1 MPAAKKKAPTNEE
14 LIALAVQQSTVLSG
28 NSNVVP
34 INPNSGNP
42 TPQTQPAHSH
52 SDFKASNYYSTDLGI
67 PNPAL
72 KGVDEATYQ
81 QRLELFESQIREQKL
96 IQKDFEHRREAAKSE
111 ERSVD
116 WQNQM
121 TLVDIKR
128 EKGNQLGVQL
138 NTEKTQTL
146 IAQEKWKGK
155 QIELAGEQDLNKHN
169 KRLWELKLDNL
180 SDGVKQAE
188 LMLKSR
194 REALRSQF
202 AEYQSEDT
210 VFSLPEY
217 KAQA

>member
-14 LIALAVQQSTVLSG
+14 LIALAVQQSKVLNS

-34 INPNSGNP
+34 INPNSDNS
-42 TPQTQPAHSH
+42 TAQPQTAQSH
-52 SDFKASNYYSTDLGI
+52 SDFKASNYYSTDLGV
-67 PNPAL
+67 PNPAF

-81 QRLELFESQIREQKL
+81 QRLELFEAQIREQKL

-111 ERSVD
+111 ELSVD
-116 WQNQM
+116 WLNQLTM
-121 TLVDIKR
+121 VDIKR
-128 EKGNQLGVQL
+128 ERGNQLGVRL
-138 NTEKTQTL
+138 DIEKTQTL
-146 IAQEKWKGK
+146 IQQEKWKGK

-188 LMLKSR
+188 LMLKTR

-202 AEYQSEDT
+202 SEYQSEDT
-210 VFSLPEY
+210 VISLPEY

>member
-1 MPAAKKKAPTNEE
+1 MPAAKKKAPTNDE
-14 LIALAVQQSTVLSG
+14 LIALAVQQSTVLNG

-34 INPNSGNP
+34 INPNSGNS
-42 TPQTQPAHSH
+42 TAQTQPANSN
-52 SDFKASNYYSTDLGI
+52 SDFRASSYYSTDLGV

-81 QRLELFESQIREQKL
+81 QRLELFEAQIREQKL

-111 ERSVD
+111 EYSVD
-116 WQNQM
+116 WNNQ
-121 TLVDIKR
+121 LKQVDIKR
-128 EKGNQLGVQL
+128 EKGQQLDVQL
-138 NTEKTQTL
+138 KTQQTQTL
-146 IAQEKWKGK
+146 IYQEKWKGK
-155 QIELAGEQDLNKHN
+155 QIELTGEQDLNKHN

-202 AEYQSEDT
+202 SEYQSEDT
-210 VFSLPEY
+210 AISLPEY